1 MRSGTCRSSKR
12 STWKRKRRPIAC
24 KRRISSALTKP
35 SRRSGRR
42 SSRVTDLSWPFFEER
57 HRELARE
64 LETWCAANLT
74 GRYAEDIDSECRTLV
89 RELGAAGFL
98 KLCVAGGES
107 RPDVRSLAIARE
119 TLAYHSALADF
130 AFAMQGLGSGAISL
144 FGTIEQKREWLPKVA
159 SSEAIAAFAMT
170 EPECGSGAAN
180 IQTSAMRD
188 GDEWVLVGERTL
200 ISNGGI
206 ANFYVTFA
214 RTGEGEGARGLSAFI
229 VPAEAVTVA
238 QRIEVIAP
246 HPLARLTYDNVR
258 VPAGAIV
265 GEPGEGFR
273 IGMETLTLFRVT
285 VGAAALGFARCALDE
300 ALTFAANR
308 RLGTA
313 TLADN
318 AVTQE
323 KLADMALSNDA
334 SALLIYRAAWQ
345 QDVGGVDNRRAA
357 AMAKLHATEAAQQ
370 VIDAAVQMHGG
381 AGVTKG
387 VKVEEL
393 YRDIRALRI
402 YEGAS
407 EVQRQIIARDLLK
420 EVRP

>member
-1 MRSGTCRSSKR
+1 MSDQSF
-12 STWKRKRRPIAC
+12 
-24 KRRISSALTKP
+24 
-35 SRRSGRR
+35 
-42 SSRVTDLSWPFFEER
+42 LSWPFLEER
-57 HRELARE
+57 HRVLAKE
-64 LETWCAANLT
+64 LEDWCDATIHDAEAADADVAA
-74 GRYAEDIDSECRTLV
+74 RALV
-89 RELGAAGFL
+89 TELGRAGFL
-98 KLCVAGGES
+98 KLCVGDGDD
-107 RPDVRSLAIARE
+107 RPDVRSLAICRDILAR
-119 TLAYHSALADF
+119 HHGLADF

-144 FGTIEQKREWLPKVA
+144 FGTVEQKREWLPRVA
-159 SSEAIAAFAMT
+159 SGEAIAAFAMT
-170 EPECGSGAAN
+170 EPECGSDAAN
-180 IQTSAMRD
+180 MQTSAMRD
-188 GDEWVLVGERTL
+188 GNEWVLVGEKTL

-206 ANFYVTFA
+206 ADFYVTFA

-229 VPAEAVTVA
+229 VPAEAVNVVE
-238 QRIEVIAP
+238 RIEVIAP
-246 HPLARLTYDNVR
+246 HPLGRLKYDNVR
-258 VPAGAIV
+258 IPADSII

-273 IGMETLTLFRVT
+273 IGMETLNLFRVT
-285 VGAAALGFARCALDE
+285 VGAAALGFARRALDE
-300 ALTFAANR
+300 ALAFACNR

-323 KLADMALSNDA
+323 KLADMALGIDA
-334 SALLIYRAAWQ
+334 AALLVYRAAWQ
-345 QDVGGVDNRRAA
+345 QDVGSIDNRRAA
-357 AMAKLHATEAAQQ
+357 AMAKLFATEEAQK

-420 EVRP
+420 EVRA

>member
-1 MRSGTCRSSKR
+1 
-12 STWKRKRRPIAC
+12 
-24 KRRISSALTKP
+24 
-35 SRRSGRR
+35 
-42 SSRVTDLSWPFFEER
+42 VTDLAWPFFEER

-64 LETWCAANLT
+64 IERWCSDNLNS
-74 GRYAEDIDSECRTLV
+74 RFADDLDSECRALV
-89 RELGAAGFL
+89 RQLGAAGFL
-98 KLCVAGGES
+98 KLCVASGAA

-144 FGTIEQKREWLPKVA
+144 FGTVEQKRQWLPAVA
-159 SSEAIAAFAMT
+159 SGEAIAAFSMT
-170 EPECGSGAAN
+170 EPECGSDAAN
-180 IQTSAMRD
+180 IATSAMRD
-188 GDEWVLVGERTL
+188 GNEWVLVGEKTY

-206 ANFYVTFA
+206 ADFYVTFA

-238 QRIEVIAP
+238 ERIEVVAP

-258 VPAGAIV
+258 LPADAII
-265 GEPGEGFR
+265 GEPSEGFR
-273 IGMETLTLFRVT
+273 IAMETLNLFRVT
-285 VGAAALGFARCALDE
+285 VGAAALGFARRALDE
-300 ALTFAANR
+300 ALSWASNR

-323 KLADMALSNDA
+323 KLADMALLNDA

-345 QDVGGVDNRRAA
+345 QDAGGIDNRRAA

-370 VIDAAVQMHGG
+370 VIDMAVQMHGG
-381 AGVTKG
+381 AGVTRG

-407 EVQRQIIARDLLK
+407 EVQRQIIARDLLR
-420 EVRP
+420 ENRTG

>member
-1 MRSGTCRSSKR
+1 MADKSF
-12 STWKRKRRPIAC
+12 
-24 KRRISSALTKP
+24 
-35 SRRSGRR
+35 
-42 SSRVTDLSWPFFEER
+42 LSWPFFEAR
-57 HRELARE
+57 HRELAGS
-64 LETWCAANLT
+64 LQKWCEEHLHGRGNDLDVYCRRLVAA
-74 GRYAEDIDSECRTLV
+74 
-89 RELGAAGFL
+89 LGGAGFL
-98 KLCVAGGES
+98 KLAVADAKN

-119 TLAYHSALADF
+119 TLAYHSSLADF

-144 FGTIEQKREWLPKVA
+144 FGTVEQKREWLPKVA
-159 SSEAIAAFAMT
+159 SGEAIAAFAMT
-170 EPECGSGAAN
+170 EPECGSDAAN
-180 IQTSAMRD
+180 ISTSAMRD
-188 GDEWVLVGERTL
+188 GNEWVLVGEKSY

-206 ANFYVTFA
+206 ADFYVTFA

-229 VPAEAVTVA
+229 VPADAVEVA
-238 QRIEVIAP
+238 ERIEVIAP
-246 HPLARLTYDNVR
+246 HPLARLKYDKVR
-258 VPAGAIV
+258 IPADAII

-273 IGMETLTLFRVT
+273 IGMETLNLFRVT
-285 VGAAALGFARCALDE
+285 VGAAALGFARRALDE
-300 ALTFAANR
+300 ALSFARNR

-323 KLADMALSNDA
+323 KLADMALLNDA

-345 QDVGGVDNRRAA
+345 QDVGGTDNRRAA
-357 AMAKLHATEAAQQ
+357 AMAKLHATESAQQ
-370 VIDAAVQMHGG
+370 VVDSAVQMHGG
-381 AGVTKG
+381 AGVTRG

-420 EVRP
+420 GA